1 MQRIVASFVAA
12 RISRQSEEYGTNV
25 IVFEN
30 DDPESLVALV
40 EMMLIDYP
48 HAFDEIAQ

>member
-1 MQRIVASFVAA
+1 M
-12 RISRQSEEYGTNV
+12 EPTL

-30 DDPESLVALV
+30 ADPESLVAHV

-48 HAFDEIAQ
+48 RAFDEIAQ